1 LMALNESPTMAIT
14 AMKGCFL
21 KCLRDKGYRE
31 RGINWEGFSELK
43 MVGLRK
49 HGQSVILDKMSEFRE
64 WNGTV
69 VLHRDQNIT
78 YSWNCGPIIEMVITR
93 L

>member
-1 LMALNESPTMAIT
+1 MAIT

-64 WNGTV
+64 
-69 VLHRDQNIT
+69 
-78 YSWNCGPIIEMVITR
+78 
-93 L
+93 